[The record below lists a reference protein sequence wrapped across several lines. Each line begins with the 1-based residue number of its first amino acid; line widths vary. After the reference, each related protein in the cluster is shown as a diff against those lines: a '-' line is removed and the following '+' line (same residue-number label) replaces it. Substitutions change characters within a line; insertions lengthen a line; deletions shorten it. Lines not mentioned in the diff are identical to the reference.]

1 MNHDEPQVPE
11 TFYAKKEHLRNQECL
26 KVLFETQLVV
36 YLMLFYKLFVF
47 ALQNSLMASSCKITD
62 FSKLL
67 LKIALLSWKPTV
79 FYNVYAYVTFD
90 TFDINIY
97 ITSSP
102 CGQCFRQNTHLQICK
117 NIKFVESGQKHFL
130 RAIGQNKFWSL
141 LMSLYTWIY
150 ICLCIDIYIH
160 TINE

>member
-67 LKIALLSWKPTV
+67 LKIALLS
-79 FYNVYAYVTFD
+79 
-90 TFDINIY
+90 
-97 ITSSP
+97 
-102 CGQCFRQNTHLQICK
+102 
-117 NIKFVESGQKHFL
+117 
-130 RAIGQNKFWSL
+130 
-141 LMSLYTWIY
+141 
-150 ICLCIDIYIH
+150 
-160 TINE
+160 